1 MTIAPASASLSSVA
15 RPAGPPRAGH
25 RDHRTVECPV
35 PHGHR
40 LLRSGA
46 NQIAHAAIRSALSAV
61 MPRVEAIT
69 FFSFLDS
76 AS

>member
-1 MTIAPASASLSSVA
+1 MTVAPASASLSSVA
-15 RPAGPPRAGH
+15 RPAGPRAGH

-40 LLRSGA
+40 LLSSGT